1 MKRLTMKHIYLMV
14 LAIALSIFTVKANTS
29 TDKVSLIPTP
39 ASLQWG
45 KGVFTFTD
53 DTNITVEDESQVK
66 IVQEFSNLFTH
77 AAGFTPKVKVSGKKG
92 DICLLTD
99 NSLMDEAYRLEVTP
113 RKITIHASGSSGFF
127 YALQSIR
134 QLLPAEIEKDSL
146 AIGADWT
153 IPTVTIVDKPR
164 FGYRGVMIDVA
175 RYFIPKRELLRIID
189 CMAML
194 KLNTLHFHLTDDNGW
209 RIEIKKYPLLT
220 EIGSQRVE
228 RPGKAFPERL
238 NARQGEPTVP
248 KGYYTQEDIR
258 EIVAYAATR
267 QIEVIPE
274 LEMPAHSNAALAAYP
289 LLACPIID
297 KYIGVLPGLGGTHS
311 DIIYCAGN
319 DSVFTFLEDIVDEL
333 VALFPSRYIHLGGDE
348 ARKTHWEQCPLCQK
362 RMKDEKLED
371 EEALQGYFM
380 ARMSKYVQTKGR
392 EVMGWDELTN
402 TRIPDGAIIFGWQGL
417 GTAALKAAEQGHRF
431 VMTPARILYLIRYQG
446 PQWFEPL
453 TYFGNNTLK
462 DVYDYE
468 PIDKTWD
475 SKISSLLMG
484 IQGSMWTEF
493 CNKPEDVEYQLFPRM
508 AAVAEGAW
516 ALPVRKQWPEF
527 LKAVDRYN
535 EHLDAKGVTYA
546 RSMYNIQHTVTP
558 IKGKLQITLECIRP
572 DVEIRYTVDGSE
584 PTAES
589 TLYKSKWVT
598 VESVTVKSA
607 TFKDGKQMGQT
618 LTLPILWHKAT
629 AANVIGVNPGEAVIT
644 NGVRGS
650 LKNSDFEWMS
660 WERND
665 TITFT
670 LDLYKRKDIHKLTL
684 GIMNNFGM
692 GIHKPQAIEVT
703 VSNDNRKYKQAAFRV
718 FELDNVFVEGTFIE
732 DISFALTENARYI
745 RITLYGGGKCPE
757 MHVRSGQDA
766 RINIDEVII
775 E

>member
-1 MKRLTMKHIYLMV
+1 MV

>member
-1 MKRLTMKHIYLMV
+1 MKQLFKSSLVALFYSL
-14 LAIALSIFTVKANTS
+14 IASTVFAQQIQ
-29 TDKVSLIPTP
+29 VPLIPTP
-39 ASLQWG
+39 ASMQWG
-45 KGVFTFTD
+45 EGTFTFT
-53 DTNITVEDESQVK
+53 TSTSITVENESQTK
-66 IVQEFSNLFTH
+66 IVQEFITLFTH
-77 AAGFTPKVKVSGKKG
+77 AAGFTPKIQLGGKKG
-92 DICLLTD
+92 DIRLFTD
-99 NSLMDEAYRLEVTP
+99 NTLKNEAYRLEITP
-113 RKITIHASGSSGFF
+113 QKITIHASGSPGFF

-134 QLLPAEIEKDSL
+134 QLLPAAIEQDNL
-146 AIGADWT
+146 ALGIDWKV
-153 IPTVTIVDKPR
+153 PAVTIVDEPR

-175 RYFIPKRELLRIID
+175 RFFTPKRELLRIID

-220 EIGSQRVE
+220 EIGSQQVE
-228 RPGKAFPERL
+228 RPGKLFPERL
-238 NARQGEPTVP
+238 NARQGEPTIP

-289 LLACPIID
+289 LLTCPIID
-297 KYIGVLPGLGGTHS
+297 KYIGVLPGLGGTHA

-319 DSVFTFLEDIVDEL
+319 DSVFTFLEGIVDEL
-333 VALFPSRYIHLGGDE
+333 VELFPSRYIHLGGDE
-348 ARKTHWEQCPLCQK
+348 ARKTHWKQCPLCQK

-380 ARMSKYVQTKGR
+380 ARMSKYVQAKGR

-402 TRIPDGAIIFGWQGL
+402 TRIPEGAIIFGWQGL
-417 GTAALKAAEQGHRF
+417 GKAALKAAEQGHRF
-431 VMTPARILYLIRYQG
+431 IMTPARIMYLIRYQG
-446 PQWFEPL
+446 PQWFEPV

-475 SKISSLLMG
+475 SKTCSLLMG

-516 ALPVRKQWPEF
+516 TLPARKQWPEF

-535 EHLDAKGVTYA
+535 EHLEAKGVTYA

-558 IKGKLQITLECIRP
+558 VKGKLQITLECIRP
-572 DVEIRYTVDGSE
+572 DVEIRYTTDGSE
-584 PTAES
+584 PTAKS
-589 TLYKSKWVT
+589 ILYKDKWVT
-598 VESVTVKSA
+598 TEAVTVKSA
-607 TFKDGKQMGQT
+607 TFKGGKQMGET
-618 LTLPILWHKAT
+618 LVLPVLWHKAT
-629 AANVIGVNPGEAVIT
+629 AATVTGSTKGQVMS

-660 WERND
+660 WDRND

-670 LDLYKRKDIHKLTL
+670 LDLHKRKDIHKLTL
-684 GIMNNFGM
+684 GVMNNFGM
-692 GIHKPQAIEVT
+692 GIHKPRAIEVT
-703 VSNDNRKYKQAAFRV
+703 VSNDNQEYKQAAFRR
-718 FELDNVFVEGTFIE
+718 FELANIFMEGTFIE
-732 DISFALTENARYI
+732 DISFALTESARYV
-745 RITLYGGGKCPE
+745 RITLHGAGKCPG

-766 RINIDEVII
+766 RINIDEIII